1 MSRKAQAGLQALRM
15 EAITQSATVHIADTA
30 TRLRQQGVAVIDL
43 SAGRAAESTPAYIVE
58 AAVGAMREGH
68 THQTMARGAF
78 EYRAAC
84 AAKLARENQLDAD
97 PEREIIAT
105 LGVKQGLMLSL
116 LATID
121 PGDEVIVE
129 DPCFVSY
136 GPLIHLAG
144 GAAVP
149 IPLRAENGFRWA
161 RDQLE
166 AGITE
171 RTRAIL
177 FNSPHNPTGTVHAD
191 ADLEVVSSVA
201 REHDLIVIT
210 DEVYE
215 RVAWGDRRHV
225 CLATRAGMR
234 ERTVT
239 VMGLTKTFAM
249 GGWRIGFVF
258 APARLV
264 DAMVTLQQHLV
275 TCSNSFVQAGAAQAF
290 GEPPRPEVVDTW
302 RDWERR
308 CAFLTG
314 ALDAIPGVRCAMP
327 EGGFY
332 AWADIK
338 RLGRPSGEVAE
349 MLLREHHLAVV
360 PGSAFGATGEGYL
373 RLTCVRSWEDLRA
386 AVPRLTKA
394 LAA

>member
-1 MSRKAQAGLQALRM
+1 M
-15 EAITQSATVHIADTA
+15 EAITRSATVHIADTA
-30 TRLRQQGVAVIDL
+30 ATLRQQGIQVIDM

-58 AAVGAMREGH
+58 AAVGALREGR
-68 THQTMARGAF
+68 THQTMARGAL

-84 AAKLARENQLDAD
+84 AAKLARDNQIDAD

-105 LGVKQGLMLSL
+105 MGVKQGLMLSL
-116 LATID
+116 LAAID

-144 GAAVP
+144 GTSVP
-149 IPLRAENGFRWA
+149 VPLRAEHGFRWT

-166 AGITE
+166 ERVTG

-177 FNSPHNPTGTVHAD
+177 FNSPHNPTGTVHTG
-191 ADLEVVSSVA
+191 ADLEVVASVA
-201 REHDLIVIT
+201 REHDLIVIA

-215 RVAWGDRRHV
+215 RVVWGDQRHV

-249 GGWRIGFVF
+249 GGWRVGFVF
-258 APARLV
+258 APVGLA
-264 DAMVTLQQHLV
+264 DAMVTLQQHLI
-275 TCSNSFVQAGAAQAF
+275 TCSNSFVQTGAAQAF
-290 GEPPRPEVVDTW
+290 GEPPRAEVVEMW

-308 CAFLTG
+308 CAYLTG

-332 AWADIK
+332 AWADIR

-349 MLLREHHLAVV
+349 RLLREHHVAVV
-360 PGSAFGATGEGYL
+360 PGAAFGATGEGFL
-373 RLTCVRSWEDLRA
+373 RLTCVRAWEELRA
-386 AVPRLTKA
+386 AVPRLTEA
-394 LAA
+394 LAT